1 MPGMMLISLATWRE
15 FFRPR
20 LARIIGAARAVKPDI
35 CVIYHSEGH
44 FEPILAD
51 LVEIGVA
58 GVNPL
63 QREHLDAVRIR
74 RRFGPRLALWGALG
88 RQTTFALGRP
98 HEIREEVRTRIQTL
112 GRAGLV
118 LCPAYDIDEPDVPS
132 ANAVAFLEAG
142 RAFGYVSC
150 GGDLARRSE
159 PQPLPP
165 TAARGPC
172 ASQCPPG
179 GLTRPL
185 AFIVEGDAAMS
196 DNRKVQWTNG
206 TWHPVMGCS
215 KVPQDCCCA
224 SYGAET
230 ASPGL
235 TRRHV
240 ERLHA
245 SGVC

>member
-1 MPGMMLISLATWRE
+1 MMISQPPGASSSDPGWPGSSRLPGPSSPTFASSTRATAISSRSSTTSSRSGSPASTRCS
-15 FFRPR
+15 RSTSTR
-20 LARIIGAARAVKPDI
+20 SASG
-35 CVIYHSEGH
+35 G
-44 FEPILAD
+44 
-51 LVEIGVA
+51 GV
-58 GVNPL
+58 
-63 QREHLDAVRIR
+63 
-74 RRFGPRLALWGALG
+74 GPRLALWGTVG
-88 RQTTFALGRP
+88 RQTTFAFGRP
-98 HEIREEVRTRIQTL
+98 HEIREEVRTRIETL